1 MHHQIRD
8 FAFSFEELN
17 ITSGQIEE
25 VMGYSPA
32 QSPEPFPEMIQ
43 SALAKGPALCNVKGS
58 VCLSR
63 DFSVDENAGT
73 FLFEDSL
80 FFADKKMVSQLSN
93 SAGAVIFIC
102 TAGAAIGETSQKMMS
117 DGELMEGYILD
128 LLGSVIVGAAT
139 EKIENILFEELKL
152 NGFHLSN
159 RYSPG
164 YCGWPLTE
172 QKKLFSIF
180 PDGHC
185 GIKLSNSCLMEPV
198 KSVSGVI
205 GFGTKVKKHFHE
217 CQLCDLQTCIYRNIR
232 LSKQK

>member
-8 FAFSFEELN
+8 FVFSFEELA
-17 ITSGQIEE
+17 ITSDQIEE
-25 VMGYSPA
+25 VMGYLPG
-32 QSPEPFPEMIQ
+32 QSPEPFPEMIRA
-43 SALAKGPALCNVKGS
+43 ALAKGPEFSEVQGS
-58 VCLSR
+58 VIISR
-63 DFSVDENAGT
+63 NFSVDVNEGS
-73 FLFEDSL
+73 FLFENSS

-93 SAGAVIFIC
+93 SAGAVVFIG
-102 TAGAAIGETSQKMMS
+102 TAGSAIGEASQKLMA

-128 LLGSVIVGAAT
+128 LLGSVIVGAAI
-139 EKIENILFEELKL
+139 EKIEKVLFQELKL

-172 QKKLFSIF
+172 QKKLFSLF
-180 PDGHC
+180 PDNHC
-185 GIKLSNSCLMEPV
+185 GIRLTDSCLMDPV
-198 KSVSGVI
+198 KSVSGII
-205 GFGTKVKKHFHE
+205 GFGSKVVKHLHE

>member
-1 MHHQIRD
+1 MHHQIKD
-8 FAFSFEELN
+8 FEFSFEELN
-17 ITSGQIEE
+17 ISFEQIEE
-25 VMGYSPA
+25 VMGYLPS

-43 SALAKGPALCNVKGS
+43 SALGKGPKLCKVKGS
-58 VCLSR
+58 VFVSR
-63 DFSVDENAGT
+63 NFSVDVNAGS
-73 FLFEDSL
+73 FLFENSS

-93 SAGAVIFIC
+93 SAGAVVFIC
-102 TAGAAIGETSQKMMS
+102 TAGSAIGEMSQKLMA

-128 LLGSVIVGAAT
+128 LLGSVVVGAGI

-172 QKKLFSIF
+172 QKKLFSLF

-185 GIKLSNSCLMEPV
+185 GIKLTDSCLMEPV
-198 KSVSGVI
+198 KSVSGII
-205 GFGTKVKKHFHE
+205 GFGAKVVKHLHE